1 MTFRIVE
8 DNVPMTVDGHGRVRI
23 AGTRVSLDSIII
35 YFNQGYT
42 AEDLADSFPAV
53 SLDNIKAVLGYYR
66 RWQDDVDE
74 YLRARRE
81 EAEKI
86 QTEIEAE
93 FNPIGFREWLFS
105 QPRHVG

>member
-1 MTFRIVE
+1 MTFRIAE
-8 DNVPMTVDGHGRVRI
+8 DDVPMTVDGHGRVRI

-42 AEDLADSFPAV
+42 AEDLAESFPAV
-53 SLDNIKAVLGYYR
+53 SLSDIKAILDYYQ
-66 RWQDDVDE
+66 RWQHDVDE
-74 YLRARRE
+74 YLRVRRE
-81 EAEKI
+81 KAEKI
-86 QTEIEAE
+86 QAEIETE

>member
-8 DNVPMTVDGHGRVRI
+8 DDVPMIVDGHGRVRI

-42 AEDLADSFPAV
+42 AEDLAESFPAV
-53 SLDNIKAVLGYYR
+53 SLADIKAVLGYYQ
-66 RWQDDVDE
+66 RWQHDVNE
-74 YLRARRE
+74 YLRVRRE
-81 EAEKI
+81 KAEKI
-86 QTEIEAE
+86 QAEIEAE